1 MKIIRK
7 TIIILINLI
16 YFPAVLAEALPD
28 PLSLQQAIDMA
39 EDAQHYQIV
48 EAQASMV
55 AAQSEVENA
64 ESSLGFKAQLEVEA
78 AYIEP
83 SRIALDQ
90 SANDS
95 RISLHMIKPIY
106 NFGSSAEHI
115 LAAQTEQQAIQ
126 NHIPYIIGQRKIDI
140 ARQFFEVILSDLKYA
155 WDNESMASAFVRFEA
170 ARDRHALSQI
180 SDVDLLESENTY
192 IDILHERQLSE
203 INQRHSRAILAE
215 LLNRPEELPANLL
228 KPRLN
233 FSKQGLPDY
242 PILLKQIM
250 LNNPQV
256 KLVEKQLEAA
266 SQRISAAGKQF
277 GPQLN
282 AEIEISEYA
291 RITGSNDAWRAQ
303 LNLVVPLYENS
314 SIKKDV
320 SKARADWLRRQS
332 ILLNIKIELRKQVLA
347 LWQSINVLSQRRKQ
361 LQTSQEFRELRL
373 DKSRALYEMEV
384 RTNLGSS
391 MVAISEIQYKQ
402 AKNDFELALA
412 RMQLR
417 LLAGETEILEW

>member
-1 MKIIRK
+1 VKIIRK

-39 EDAQHYQIV
+39 EDAQYYQII

-106 NFGSSAEHI
+106 NFGSSAENI

-126 NHIPYIIGQRKIDI
+126 NHMPYIIGQRKIDI
-140 ARQFFEVILSDLKYA
+140 ARQFFEVILSDLKHA

-192 IDILHERQLSE
+192 IGILHERQLSE

-233 FSKQGLPDY
+233 FSKQDLPDY

-250 LNNPQV
+250 LNNPQL

-320 SKARADWLRRQS
+320 SKARAGWLRQQS
-332 ILLNIKIELRKQVLA
+332 VLLNIKIELRKQVLA
-347 LWQSINVLSQRRKQ
+347 LWQSINLLSQRRKQ

-384 RTNLGSS
+384 KTNLGSS

-412 RMQLR
+412 KMQLR

>member
-1 MKIIRK
+1 MKIISK
-7 TIIILINLI
+7 SISIIIYLI

-39 EDAQHYQIV
+39 EDVQHYQLI
-48 EAQASMV
+48 EAQASLV
-55 AAQSEVENA
+55 AAQSEIEKA
-64 ESSLGFKAQLEVEA
+64 ESSLGFRAQLEVEA

-95 RISLHMIKPIY
+95 RISLRMIKPIY
-106 NFGSSAEHI
+106 NFGSSTENI
-115 LAAQTEQQAIQ
+115 LAAQTEQQALQ
-126 NHIPYIIGQRKIDI
+126 NHMPYIIGQRKIDI

-155 WDNESMASAFVRFEA
+155 WENESMATAYVRFEA

-192 IDILHERQLSE
+192 IDILHARQLSE

-215 LLNRPEELPANLL
+215 LLNRPEEIPSNLQR
-228 KPRLN
+228 PGLN
-233 FSKQGLPDY
+233 FSQKTLADY

-250 LNNPQV
+250 LNNPTV
-256 KLVEKQLEAA
+256 KLAEKQLEAA

-277 GPQLN
+277 GPHLN
-282 AEIEISEYA
+282 AEIELSEYA
-291 RITGSNDAWRAQ
+291 RVTGSNEAWRAQ

-314 SIKKDV
+314 SIKKDI
-320 SKARADWLRRQS
+320 SKARATWLKQQS
-332 ILLNIKIELRKQVLA
+332 NLLNIKIELRKRVLA
-347 LWQSINVLSQRRKQ
+347 LWQSIDVLSQRRKQ
-361 LQTSQEFRELRL
+361 LQTSQEYRELRL

-384 RTNLGSS
+384 KTNLGSS

-417 LLAGETEILEW
+417 LLAGETEILE